1 MGLLDDFL
9 AELTRGDDERAEAA
23 VEKIAVLGENCTDD
37 TIDVLQELLSSQD
50 SEIRWWGVRTLASIS
65 DPRVASI
72 LIEALVDE
80 GAAVRQCAALGLRLH
95 PTPQAIARLI
105 DCLSDED
112 HLVVELSADALAEI
126 GEQAVPA
133 LITVVEKG
141 NPKARLEAVRTLSRI
156 GDTRAIPVLFG
167 VSDEGSAIILSW
179 AAEGLERMG
188 VGMVFYNP
196 E

>member
-1 MGLLDDFL
+1 MGLIGDFL
-9 AELTRGDDERAEAA
+9 AELTSGDDERAEAS
-23 VEKIAVLGENCTDD
+23 VEKIAALGENCADD
-37 TIDVLQELLSSQD
+37 PIDVLQELLSSPD
-50 SEIRWWGVRTLASIS
+50 SEIRWWGVRALASIS

-72 LIEALVDE
+72 LIKALADE
-80 GAAVRQCAALGLRLH
+80 SAAVRQCAALGLRLH
-95 PTPQAIARLI
+95 PTPQAIAGLL

-112 HLVVELSADALAEI
+112 HLVIELSGDVLVEI

-133 LITVVEKG
+133 LITVAEDG
-141 NPKARLEAVRTLSRI
+141 NPKTRLEAVRSLSRI

-167 VSDEGSAIILSW
+167 VLDEGSALMEYW

-188 VGMVFYNP
+188 VGMVFYKP

>member
-1 MGLLDDFL
+1 MGLLGDFL
-9 AELTRGDDERAEAA
+9 AELTSGDDERAEAA
-23 VEKIAVLGENCTDD
+23 VENIAALGESCADD
-37 TIDVLQELLSSQD
+37 PIDVLQELLSSPD

-65 DPRVASI
+65 DPRIVSI
-72 LIEALVDE
+72 LIKALADE

-95 PTPQAIARLI
+95 PTPRAIDRLI

-167 VSDEGSAIILSW
+167 VLDEGSALMEYW

>member
-1 MGLLDDFL
+1 MGLLGDFL
-9 AELTRGDDERAEAA
+9 AELTRGDDDRAEAA
-23 VEKIAVLGENCTDD
+23 VQKISALGENCADD
-37 TIDVLQELLSSQD
+37 PIDVLQELLYSPD
-50 SEIRWWGVRTLASIS
+50 SEIRWWGVRALASIS

-72 LIEALVDE
+72 LIEALADE

-95 PTPQAIARLI
+95 PTPQAIAGLL

-112 HLVVELSADALAEI
+112 HLVVELSGDALAEI

-133 LITVVEKG
+133 LITVVEDG
-141 NPKARLEAVRTLSRI
+141 NPKARLEAVRSLARI
-156 GDTRAIPVLFG
+156 GDARAIPVLFG
-167 VSDEGSAIILSW
+167 VLEEGSALMEYW

>member
-1 MGLLDDFL
+1 MGLLGDFI
-9 AELTRGDDERAEAA
+9 AELTCGDDDRAEVA
-23 VEKIAVLGENCTDD
+23 VEKIAALGENCADD
-37 TIDVLQELLSSQD
+37 PINVLQDLMSSPD
-50 SEIRWWGVRTLASIS
+50 SEIRWWGVRALASIS

-72 LIEALVDE
+72 LIEALADE

-95 PTPQAIARLI
+95 PTPRAIAGLI

-112 HLVVELSADALAEI
+112 HLVVELSGDALAEI

-133 LITVVEKG
+133 LITVLDDG
-141 NPKARLEAVRTLSRI
+141 SPKARLEAVRSLARI
-156 GDTRAIPVLFG
+156 GDMRAVPALFG
-167 VSDEGSAIILSW
+167 VLDEGSALMEYW

-188 VGMVFYNP
+188 VGMVFYTP

>member
-1 MGLLDDFL
+1 MGLLGDFL

-23 VEKIAVLGENCTDD
+23 VEKIAALGENCADD
-37 TIDVLQELLSSQD
+37 PIDVLQELLSSPD
-50 SEIRWWGVRTLASIS
+50 SEIRWWGVRALASIS

-72 LIEALVDE
+72 LIEALADE
-80 GAAVRQCAALGLRLH
+80 CAAVRQCAALGLRLH
-95 PTPQAIARLI
+95 PTPQAIAGLL

-112 HLVVELSADALAEI
+112 HLVVELSGDALAEI

-133 LITVVEKG
+133 LITVVEDG
-141 NPKARLEAVRTLSRI
+141 NPKARLEAVRSLARI
-156 GDTRAIPVLFG
+156 GDARAIPVLFG
-167 VSDEGSAIILSW
+167 VLEEGSALMEYW

-188 VGMVFYNP
+188 VGMVFYKP

>member
-1 MGLLDDFL
+1 MGLLGDFI

-23 VEKIAVLGENCTDD
+23 VEKIAALGENCADD
-37 TIDVLQELLSSQD
+37 PIDVLQELLSSPD
-50 SEIRWWGVRTLASIS
+50 SEIRWWGVRALASIS

-72 LIEALVDE
+72 LIEALADE

-95 PTPQAIARLI
+95 PTPQAIAGLL

-112 HLVVELSADALAEI
+112 HLVVELSGDALAEI

-133 LITVVEKG
+133 LITVVEDG
-141 NPKARLEAVRTLSRI
+141 NPKARLEAVRSLARI
-156 GDTRAIPVLFG
+156 GDARAIPVLFG
-167 VSDEGSAIILSW
+167 VLEEGSALMEYW

-188 VGMVFYNP
+188 VGMVFYKP

>member
-1 MGLLDDFL
+1 MGLLGDFL
-9 AELTRGDDERAEAA
+9 AELTRGDDERAEMA
-23 VEKIAVLGENCTDD
+23 VEKIAALGENCADD
-37 TIDVLQELLSSQD
+37 PIDVLQELLSSPD
-50 SEIRWWGVRTLASIS
+50 SEIRWWGVRALASIS

-72 LIEALVDE
+72 LIEALADK

-95 PTPQAIARLI
+95 PTPQAITGLI
-105 DCLSDED
+105 DCLSDKN

-133 LITVVEKG
+133 LITVVENG
-141 NPKARLEAVRTLSRI
+141 NPKARLEAVRSLARI

-167 VSDEGSAIILSW
+167 VLDENSALMEYW

-188 VGMVFYNP
+188 VGMVFYKP

>member
-1 MGLLDDFL
+1 MGLLGDFL
-9 AELTRGDDERAEAA
+9 AELTSGDDERADAA
-23 VEKIAVLGENCTDD
+23 VEKIAALGENCVDD
-37 TIDVLQELLSSQD
+37 PIDVLQELLSSPD
-50 SEIRWWGVRTLASIS
+50 SEIRWWGVRALASIS
-65 DPRVASI
+65 DPRVVSI
-72 LIEALVDE
+72 LIEALADE

-95 PTPQAIARLI
+95 PTPQAIAGLI

-133 LITVVEKG
+133 LITVVENE
-141 NPKARLEAVRTLSRI
+141 NPKARLEAVRSLARI
-156 GDTRAIPVLFG
+156 GDRRAIPVLFG
-167 VSDEGSAIILSW
+167 VLDEGSVLMEYW

-188 VGMVFYNP
+188 VGMVFYKP

>member
-1 MGLLDDFL
+1 MGLLGDFL
-9 AELTRGDDERAEAA
+9 AELTRGDDDRAEAA
-23 VEKIAVLGENCTDD
+23 VEKISALGENCADD
-37 TIDVLQELLSSQD
+37 PIDVLQELLSSPD
-50 SEIRWWGVRTLASIS
+50 SEIRWWGVRALASIS

-72 LIEALVDE
+72 LIEALADE

-95 PTPQAIARLI
+95 PTPQAIAGLL

-112 HLVVELSADALAEI
+112 HLVVELSGDALAEI

-133 LITVVEKG
+133 LITVVEDG
-141 NPKARLEAVRTLSRI
+141 NPKARLEAVRSLARI
-156 GDTRAIPVLFG
+156 GDARAIPVLFG
-167 VSDEGSAIILSW
+167 VLEEGSALMEYW

-188 VGMVFYNP
+188 VGMVFYKP